1 MTIAKID
8 WSAPRITPVILIA
21 GVPIVLTAAGVKP
34 TSVAVVGGSIDPL
47 FWPGVGPLFQSLPNA
62 TTFDPVKDLLDA
74 EETFEIYEKISLLE
88 GSVSVGTLTFS
99 VLDPDLQATALLSRC
114 DAQFNQLLLTDLTA
128 SATSIE
134 ITNSAGFPTGYI
146 AGVGRE
152 TVTYDGVTNLIVT
165 GASLDNV
172 TRGKYGSIARVHTA
186 PVAHRPLVSAGG
198 SRFWQ
203 GRQAS
208 VYLCQ
213 LSDDGLVLT
222 NPTLI
227 FLGAVGA
234 GVQTSRNLTRWSVPL
249 DHAIE
254 ALGRKLTL
262 PKIELYGW
270 QHYGPSDFDYHP
282 LQILMAVVNHDAINA
297 SLTDASGAPNNDG
310 WHPNAA
316 SFIYDTNY
324 NAGTVLGLGG
334 AGVMMTADGR
344 VTLNA
349 YNPVGPDHIFT
360 VGACWD
366 TARWDHH
373 QIDST
378 EVFRTVD
385 PAPSDCFHL
394 NKFLRVPQ
402 AIDWAKIPATFTWTT
417 TSGLGVA
424 GAAYLTVSGNTKE
437 MEGFTAKVTNRY
449 PSTQTLFL
457 QANIPNVA
465 AMSQAAVA
473 KAARCIERTT
483 ATLGIFAVGGNPVAA
498 LKAAS
503 LGISALVGQDLY
515 DTSIDWDGIERAFA
529 SAPARLSEAREYRF
543 GEGDDTLL
551 SILTD
556 EARLHG
562 LSLAIV
568 NGLISAV
575 RLSVFADTEA
585 TVASIVETDL
595 RVDSSGK
602 ELPTAVVDSNE
613 PLATAIKFTFPSID
627 PDKPSEITITDTTY
641 QSEFGDGEILECKA
655 LMNLPAGSDFTGVR
669 SAMIDLAQQILL
681 VLAIPTRMVT
691 LEVSPALLNLQ
702 PGDLISFTHSRI
714 PTWSGTRGFTN
725 AVFQVQEVRR
735 QLFGGKMAGSVVLRV
750 QSGDRSAYT
759 PEALVAA
766 GGISTVSAVVT
777 LDIATLF
784 GSTCFA
790 PDTGTTNVPSVG
802 FAVGD
807 SVVLSQLARS
817 PIADEGFTIVTI
829 TPASH
834 TITLSGMPSAS
845 MVAAAAAA
853 YGVTLKFATYP
864 SVVTAQKSDWA
875 FIADNATELLDS
887 TDAAKRWS

>member
-21 GVPIVLTAAGVKP
+21 GVPIVLTASGVKP
-34 TSVAVVGGSIDPL
+34 TSVAVAGGSIDPL
-47 FWPGVGPLFQSLPNA
+47 FWPGVGPLFQSLPDSS
-62 TTFDPVKDLLDA
+62 TFDPVKDLLDA

-88 GSVSVGTLTFS
+88 GSVSVGALTFS
-99 VLDPDLQATALLSRC
+99 VLDPNLEATALLSRS
-114 DAQFNQLLLTDLTA
+114 DALFNQRLLTDLTA

-134 ITNSAGFPTGYI
+134 ITNSAGFPAGYI
-146 AGVGRE
+146 AGIGRE
-152 TVTYDGVTNLIVT
+152 TVTYDGVTDLPSI

-172 TRGKYGSIARVHTA
+172 TRGKYGSVARVHTA
-186 PVAHRPLVSAGG
+186 PEAHRPLVSAGG
-198 SRFWQ
+198 PRFWQ

-213 LSDDGLVLT
+213 LSEDGLVLT

-234 GVQTSRNLTRWSVPL
+234 GVQTSQNLTRWSVPL

-282 LQILMAVVNHDAINA
+282 FQILMAEPNHDAVNA

-310 WHPNAA
+310 WHPDAA
-316 SFIYDTNY
+316 SFIYDTNH
-324 NAGTVLGLGG
+324 NVGTLLGTTE
-334 AGVMMTADGR
+334 GVMITADRR
-344 VTLNA
+344 VTLVA
-349 YNPVGPDHIFT
+349 SNPVGPDHIFT

-378 EVFRTVD
+378 EVFRTVS

-402 AIDWAKIPATFTWTT
+402 AIDWAKIPATFTWT
-417 TSGLGVA
+417 SVSDLGVA
-424 GAAYLTVSGNTKE
+424 GAAYLTISGDTKE
-437 MEGFTAKVTNRY
+437 VEGFTAKVTGRTAG
-449 PSTQTLFL
+449 TQTLFL
-457 QANIPNVA
+457 QANIPGVA
-465 AMSQAAVA
+465 GMSQAAVA

-483 ATLGIFAVGGNPVAA
+483 VVLGILAVGGNPVAA

-595 RVDSSGK
+595 RVDSSGN

-613 PLATAIKFTFPSID
+613 PLATAIKFTFPSSD

-641 QSEFGDGEILECKA
+641 QSEFGDGEVLECKA

-691 LEVSPALLNLQ
+691 LEVSPNLLNLQ

-714 PTWSGTRGFTN
+714 PTWRGTRGFTN

-759 PEALVAA
+759 PESLVAA
-766 GGISTVSAVVT
+766 GGITAVSTVVT
-777 LDIATLF
+777 LDTSTLF
-784 GSTCFA
+784 GTTCFA
-790 PDTGTTNVPSVG
+790 PDTGTAYVPSAG
-802 FAVGD
+802 FEVGD
-807 SVVLSQLARS
+807 SVVLSQLART
-817 PIADEGFTIVTI
+817 PLADEGFTIVSI
-829 TPASH
+829 DPATH
-834 TITLSGMPSAS
+834 TVTLSGMPSAP

-864 SVVTAQKSDWA
+864 SVVTAQKTGWA
-875 FIADNATELLDS
+875 FIADNATELLDG